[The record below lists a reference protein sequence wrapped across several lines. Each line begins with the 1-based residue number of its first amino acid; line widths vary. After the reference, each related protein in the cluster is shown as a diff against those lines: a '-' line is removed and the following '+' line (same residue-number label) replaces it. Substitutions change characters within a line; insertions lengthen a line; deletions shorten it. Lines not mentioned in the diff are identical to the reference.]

1 MSKHSLD
8 IAPGQSLVPEN
19 TKILVADDS
28 RTLRMLL
35 EQILAAENFQVISAC
50 DGVQAMELF
59 QKEQPELVVLDIMM
73 PYMDGIEVAQRIRKS
88 KLEGYVPIIFVTGMS
103 DEDNLK
109 RCVDVGGD
117 DFIVKPFNPV
127 MLAAKVNSLLRF
139 KNLYL
144 EQMQQKKKL
153 QAFQLFADQ
162 EQEVAAALYE
172 NLLHADFQEASN
184 LRYLLS
190 PAALFNGDILL
201 TAKSPGNQFYC
212 LLGDFTGHGLS
223 ASIGAGPTA
232 EIFYGMTRK
241 GFGAIEILNEINR
254 KMHKFLP
261 VHMFLAVTMVSLN
274 PESRTMSL
282 ISCGLPDHYLL
293 NQATSDVRVIESHNL
308 PLGITDSF
316 ELQAQHFEVAG
327 DDFLYLFTDGVIE
340 AENAQGDP
348 FAAEGVISCLTQH
361 EKPGFDLILEK
372 LQLHSQN
379 LQQQDDITLVEL
391 RCDVETTPWSVPI
404 EAVKPSSIIPLPW
417 KSSMEFHVTTLRHM
431 NPVPVMVNSLM
442 EIQGLQ
448 NHRESIFVIVSELF
462 ANSLDHG
469 LLKLDSCMKKT
480 AEGFIGFFELRQQR
494 LNLLEDGRIKVS
506 FDHQPKDNG
515 GRLIIRVQDSG
526 EGFEYNNIFSSL
538 NENEENYGRG
548 IQLVRKLCHEFE
560 YIGDGNRVKAI
571 FEWEV

>member
-8 IAPGQSLVPEN
+8 IAPRQSLVPEN

-153 QAFQLFADQ
+153 QAFQLLADQ
-162 EQEVAAALYE
+162 EQEVAATLYE

-261 VHMFLAVTMVSLN
+261 VNMFLAVTMVSLN

-293 NQATSDVRVIESHNL
+293 NRATSDVRVIESHNL

-316 ELQAQHFEVAG
+316 ELQAQHFEVTG

-391 RCDVETTPWSVPI
+391 RCDVETTPWNVPI
-404 EAVKPSSIIPLPW
+404 EAVKPSPIIPLPW
-417 KSSMEFHVTTLRHM
+417 KSSMEFHVTTLRHI

-571 FEWEV
+571 FEWEI